1 MVDSSVQESAA
12 AAYLLKSAVGMCVL
26 GSAVWADS
34 GDELLILEAGA
45 SFRKKSELN
54 MC

>member
-26 GSAVWADS
+26 GSAV
-34 GDELLILEAGA
+34 
-45 SFRKKSELN
+45 
-54 MC
+54 